1 MARWCHG
8 MGGCG
13 LVAGREISRILSD
26 LVSGFLEQGKGHG
39 IVDGVAGGA
48 NHMFGRG
55 IIDRA
60 VVAQL
65 VVEAAQFGVL
75 RAGWGGVNAIH

>member
-1 MARWCHG
+1 MEEALRDG
-8 MGGCG
+8 KYPGSY
-13 LVAGREISRILSD
+13 SRTD

-65 VVEAAQFGVL
+65 VVEATQFGVL
-75 RAGWGGVNAIH
+75 GRVRGRGVNAID